1 MDKKVCKDCKRELL
15 TSFFYASERGST
27 CKDCKK
33 KKAQNRYTLICQNCH
48 KEFKGRSKN
57 KKYCS
62 TKCVGQSQKHKGC
75 TKTCSICNQELPKER
90 FHGKICSSCKY
101 QKEIVRHSHVCKLC
115 SKPFKSS
122 LVNQRYCSN
131 ECSSQYKRDSGKRI
145 FENFCEQTK
154 GYSLVSEYHNS
165 STKVEIKH
173 DKCGRI
179 FEVTPN
185 NFKSNQ
191 SGCPHCYK
199 SKGEMAIAKVLD
211 ELKIDYAEQYKIK
224 ECKNKL
230 PLPFDFAVFS
240 NNQLKCLIEFDG
252 EQHFKPKFG
261 EGNFVITQKND
272 KIKDDYCKMNNINL
286 IRIPYTEIKNIPKII
301 EETMTI
307 MSEAN

>member
-1 MDKKVCKDCKRELL
+1 MDKKVCKDCKREL
-15 TSFFYASERGST
+15 SMSHFYASDRGST
-27 CKDCKK
+27 CKNCKM
-33 KKAQNRYTLICQNCH
+33 KKAQNRYTLVCQNCH

-62 TKCVGQSQKHKGC
+62 TKCVGQSQKYKNR
-75 TKTCSICNQELPKER
+75 TKTCLVCNQELSKDK
-90 FHGKICSSCKY
+90 FHGKTCNSCRY
-101 QKEIVRHSHVCKLC
+101 QREMNKHSHVCELC
-115 SKPFKSS
+115 SKSFNSS
-122 LVNQRYCSN
+122 IADQKYCSN
-131 ECSSQYKRDSGKRI
+131 ECSSRYKRDNGKRA
-145 FENFCEQTK
+145 FENYCKQLED
-154 GYSLVSEYHNS
+154 YSLVSEYFNS
-165 STKVEIKH
+165 ATKIKVKH
-173 DKCGRI
+173 VKCGKT

-191 SGCPHCYK
+191 SGCPYCYK

-211 ELKIDYAEQYKIK
+211 ELKLEYVEQYKIK

-240 NNQLKCLIEFDG
+240 NNKLKYLIEFDG

-261 EGNFVITQKND
+261 EENFVITQKND
-272 KIKDDYCKMNNINL
+272 KIKDDYCEANGIDL

>member
-1 MDKKVCKDCKRELL
+1 MDKKVCKDCKREL
-15 TSFFYASERGST
+15 SMSCFYASDRGST
-27 CKDCKK
+27 CKNCKM
-33 KKAQNRYTLICQNCH
+33 KKAQNRYTLVCQNCH

-62 TKCVGQSQKHKGC
+62 TKCVGQSQKYKKR
-75 TKTCSICNQELPKER
+75 TKTCLVCNQELSKDK
-90 FHGKICSSCKY
+90 FHGKICNSCRYQRETNKY
-101 QKEIVRHSHVCKLC
+101 SHVCELC
-115 SKPFKSS
+115 SKPFNSS
-122 LVNQRYCSN
+122 IADQKYCSN
-131 ECSSQYKRDSGKRI
+131 ECLSQHKRDNGKRA
-145 FENFCEQTK
+145 FENYCKQLED
-154 GYSLVSEYHNS
+154 YSLVSEYFNS
-165 STKVEIKH
+165 ATKIKVKH
-173 DKCGRI
+173 VKCGKT

-191 SGCPHCYK
+191 SGCPYCYK

-211 ELKIDYAEQYKIK
+211 ELKLEYVEQYKIK

-230 PLPFDFAVFS
+230 PLPFDLAVFS

-261 EGNFVITQKND
+261 EDNFVITQKND
-272 KIKDDYCKMNNINL
+272 KIKDDYCEENGINL